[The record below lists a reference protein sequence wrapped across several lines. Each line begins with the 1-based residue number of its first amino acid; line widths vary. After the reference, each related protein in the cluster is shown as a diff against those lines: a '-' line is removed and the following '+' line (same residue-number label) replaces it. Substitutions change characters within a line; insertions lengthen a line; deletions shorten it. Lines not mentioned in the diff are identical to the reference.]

1 MRCHHYMIKTR
12 NITIAVFGISTVVIT
27 PDLLYTFIGLNFVFE
42 VLGEVFDIFF
52 TSANNGSPLRAVA

>member
-1 MRCHHYMIKTR
+1 MIKLR

-27 PDLLYTFIGLNFVFE
+27 PDLLYTFIGLYFVLE
-42 VLGEVFDIFF
+42 VFGKVFDIFF